1 MPKRKIKLPLEV
13 LDAVDLDSFRLQET
27 YSGEISLIPEDGT
40 VPGMGNGVVL
50 SSSDEKDLLSNI
62 IKTLNETYGI
72 NITDEDKKNY
82 STAKQNL
89 INKYKKLGSDIRRS
103 YRPISQ
109 GGGGENRYTKRIKA
123 ANRPVYN
130 SETGLN
136 LFKNK

>member
-1 MPKRKIKLPLEV
+1 MKKKNKEVTRLEK
-13 LDAVDLDSFRLQET
+13 AFR
-27 YSGEISLIPEDGT
+27 SIGG
-40 VPGMGNGVVL
+40 G
-50 SSSDEKDLLSNI
+50 
-62 IKTLNETYGI
+62 

-89 INKYKKLGSDIRRS
+89 LNKYKKLGSDIRRS